1 MAARI
6 YKNPMNAMQSGQAL
20 TDKWVLEFEPSEA
33 RKADP
38 LTGWSGSGDTQR
50 QVKLKFK
57 DADAAKTYADKCGI
71 SYSVVPTPQKT
82 LKLQAYAD
90 NFR

>member
-6 YKNPMNAMQSGQAL
+6 YQKPRNAMQSGKAL
-20 TDKWVLEFEPSEA
+20 TDKWILEFEPAEA

-38 LTGWSGSGDTQR
+38 LTGWSGSGDTQT
-50 QVKLKFK
+50 QVMLSF
-57 DADAAKTYADKCGI
+57 ASMEAAVAYADKHHLA
-71 SYSVVPTPQKT
+71 YSVIATPHKK
-82 LKLQAYAD
+82 LKIQAYAD